1 MPYYVF
7 RITQTTSILKNLE
20 HQGTYEVYQE
30 ARNQVR
36 SLRMNA
42 APGDQSSYKLVFAA
56 NQLEAEERLHEQ
68 REQPILM
75 EWEK

>member
-7 RITQTTSILKNLE
+7 HITQATAVLKTLE
-20 HQGTYEVYQE
+20 HQGTHEAYQD

-36 SLRMNA
+36 TLRINA
-42 APGDQSSYKLVFAA
+42 APSDKGSYKLIFAA
-56 NQLEAEERLHEQ
+56 NQLEAEERLQEQ
-68 REQPILM
+68 REQPVLM

>member
-7 RITQTTSILKNLE
+7 RITQTTPVLKTLE
-20 HQGTYEVYQE
+20 HQGTHEAYQE
-30 ARNQVR
+30 ARKQVR
-36 SLRMNA
+36 SLRVA
-42 APGDQSSYKLVFAA
+42 ALPSDKASYKLIFAA

-68 REQPILM
+68 REQPVLM

>member
-7 RITQTTSILKNLE
+7 RITQATSVLKNLDY
-20 HQGTYEVYQE
+20 QGSYEAYSD
-30 ARNQVR
+30 AREQVR

-42 APGDQSSYKLVFAA
+42 VPSDKSSYKLIFAA

-68 REQPILM
+68 REQPVLM